1 MIRTLLFTLLFPV
14 CARAEAPATLNGVV
28 VKVENGAV
36 FIDLGEASGIKAG
49 STFAVIGLGDEL
61 KHPVSGASLGRVET
75 EKGLGLVAEVHEKY
89 SLGKLGSGAA
99 APGDPVRVRPDARPA
114 APAPASPAAAPQA
127 AAHPPLWKSPQF
139 PLETVD
145 VAAADV
151 DGDGKVEAVL
161 ADKDSVIAYSLEDW
175 HAVCSFKDKATA
187 VTNLSL
193 EAADLDKDGKAEV
206 FLTLNN
212 RFFDRVESY
221 VLDCSSGAMT
231 KRTTLEWMVRSY
243 EDEAGAPHLASQG
256 LLKDAAFPYGPIKAL
271 VYENGRYQQGPA
283 LKLPRLEWLYGFAT
297 PKAVDETFPAF
308 YTVNNRIRLQFG
320 KRSWFTP
327 EAYGQTANRVRRR
340 DSNFQF
346 NPRLLVAPGG
356 TEGFA
361 GLYTLRNVPRFGAL
375 SDAFGAYSAAELHFL
390 RWTGANVE
398 PEWKAELPGYAPGIA
413 TRTAPDGRKEL
424 LVAVVGANGKTTLWS
439 YPK

>member
-1 MIRTLLFTLLFPV
+1 MIRIFLLAFMLPV

-36 FIDLGEASGIKAG
+36 YLDLGEASGVKTG
-49 STFAVIGLGDEL
+49 STFAVLGLGEEL

-75 EKGLGLVAEVHEKY
+75 EKGLGLVSEVHEKY
-89 SLGKLGSGAA
+89 ALGKLGSGTA
-99 APGDPVRVRPDARPA
+99 APGDPVRVRPNAQPA
-114 APAPASPAAAPQA
+114 APAPAQAAAPQA
-127 AAHPPLWKSPQF
+127 AVRPPLWKSPQF
-139 PLETVD
+139 PLEAVD

-151 DGDGKVEAVL
+151 DGDGKAEAVL
-161 ADKDSVIAYSLEDW
+161 ADKDSVTAYSLEDW

-187 VTNLSL
+187 VTNLSV
-193 EAADLDKDGKAEV
+193 EAMDLDKDGKAEV

-221 VLDCSSGAMT
+221 VLDCSSGPMN
-231 KRTTLEWMVRSY
+231 KRATLEWMVRSY
-243 EDEAGAPHLASQG
+243 EDETGTAHLASQG
-256 LLKDAAFPYGPIKAL
+256 LLKDAAFPYGPIKPL
-271 VYENGRYQQGPA
+271 VYENGRYQQGPG

-297 PKAVDETFPAF
+297 PKAIDETFPAF

-327 EAYGQTANRVRRR
+327 ETYGQTANRVRRR
-340 DSNFQF
+340 ESNFQF
-346 NPRLLVAPGG
+346 HPRLLVAPGG

-375 SDAFGAYSAAELHFL
+375 SDAFGSYNAAELLFL

-398 PEWKAELPGYAPGIA
+398 PDWKIQLPGYAPGLA
-413 TRTAPDGRKEL
+413 TRVAPDGRKEL
-424 LVAVVGANGKTTLWS
+424 LAAVVGANGKTTLWS
-439 YPK
+439 FPK